1 MDKVLKKNGHPK
13 TLGAVFDLSL
23 RGILLSNNLLC
34 VKLRGSVMR
43 RREAV
48 RLFREICECIPE
60 APISSALLMPE
71 RSSKEK
77 FELRINVALDGK
89 SLQNVK
95 SLVEKHRMNLE
106 ENNGSLLIYAAEPKQ
121 IGIAVSR

>member
-1 MDKVLKKNGHPK
+1 
-13 TLGAVFDLSL
+13 
-23 RGILLSNNLLC
+23 
-34 VKLRGSVMR
+34 
-43 RREAV
+43 
-48 RLFREICECIPE
+48 
-60 APISSALLMPE
+60 MPE